1 MVLRELLTSKGF
13 ELTEQLEEYI
23 RYKKSTD
30 SEHWYQLFIELDNSY
45 LLEKCR
51 LTTDQ
56 CYFAELIYEG
66 KDKMKLE
73 EILNQC

>member
-1 MVLRELLTSKGF
+1 MKEYLTSKGF
-13 ELTEQLEEYI
+13 EITEQTEEYI

-51 LTTDQ
+51 LTSNQ
-56 CYFAELIYEG
+56 CYFAELLYEG
-66 KDKMKLE
+66 KDKQELE
-73 EILNQC
+73 KILNTII